1 MSLQPLLLQAEQAQF
16 PQPTFVK
23 EVLQPSDHLCG
34 LPLDPLL
41 QLYIFP
47 VWEAPDLDTVLQL
60 GPHKGRVEG
69 SNHHPSPAGH
79 PSSDAAPFW

>member
-34 LPLDPLL
+34 LPLDPLQ
-41 QLYIFP
+41 QLSIAGGLKLI
-47 VWEAPDLDTVLQL
+47 VVLFIVALFSL
-60 GPHKGRVEG
+60 GHSR
-69 SNHHPSPAGH
+69 SL
-79 PSSDAAPFW
+79 